1 MLFFTTN
8 DFVISSNVLQVSLHH
23 SSLQTIELVKEGN
36 AIDDVHENRND
47 LNYCS
52 EWADDGELDMLEHL
66 LLCLVFYL
74 ILKILASLDL
84 AWLENI

>member
-1 MLFFTTN
+1 M
-8 DFVISSNVLQVSLHH
+8 LQVSLHH
-23 SSLQTIELVKEGN
+23 SSLQIVELVKEGS

-66 LLCLVFYL
+66 LLCLVFC
-74 ILKILASLDL
+74 
-84 AWLENI
+84 